1 MSEDDPVF
9 DPGLLK
15 KKKKKKKVMVALDD
29 DDVVPAPT
37 DAPADAPAAETGK
50 ATPPPLSFFSPFFF
64 FLFSLLPLSTAFR
77 NTVRPSHRAH
87 LRGKTQRYCMHASS
101 MSKRL

>member
-29 DDVVPAPT
+29 DDVAPAPT

-50 ATPPPLSFFSPFFF
+50 ANASTLSFFFLLF
-64 FLFSLLPLSTAFR
+64 FLLSLFPLSTAFR

>member
-29 DDVVPAPT
+29 DDVAPAPT

-50 ATPPPLSFFSPFFF
+50 ATPPPPFVFFSPFFF
-64 FLFSLLPLSTAFR
+64 LSLLPSPAFNR
-77 NTVRPSHRAH
+77 F
-87 LRGKTQRYCMHASS
+87 
-101 MSKRL
+101 